1 MYRIVINLLIGLVIT
16 ALAVGP
22 STAGKTQS
30 SSPAGA
36 SADAASP
43 ARKGPKAVFPKLKYE
58 FEPVLEGVEITHD
71 FIIENHGDA
80 PLVIKNIRP
89 D

>member
-1 MYRIVINLLIGLVIT
+1 MYKIVIKFITGLVI
-16 ALAVGP
+16 AAVAVGP
-22 STAGKTQS
+22 AMAGNTTQT
-30 SSPAGA
+30 SSPTGTAAG
-36 SADAASP
+36 SAAL
-43 ARKGPKAVFPKLKYE
+43 KGPKAVFPVLKYE
-58 FEPVLEGVEITHD
+58 FEPVLEGVKVTHD